1 VVFLLSGVA
10 FHMAFLLLTLL
21 GTNVFFIPCCV
32 SAAVTRAPSMFVSR
46 LDSIGQMDARVCDSD
61 CDGGRHDP
69 VVPLTDGDQFMLK
82 IHRLPT
88 PTTKGKRDMEADSAD
103 PYITRDT
110 VVHFLPSSG
119 VSCRN
124 RDVVDVW

>member
-1 VVFLLSGVA
+1 
-10 FHMAFLLLTLL
+10 MAFLLLTFL
-21 GTNVFFIPCCV
+21 GTIVFFIPCCE

-46 LDSIGQMDARVCDSD
+46 LDSIGQMDARVFDSD

-69 VVPLTDGDQFMLK
+69 VVPLTDGDQFTLK

-88 PTTKGKRDMEADSAD
+88 PTTKGKRDMEADSTD
-103 PYITRDT
+103 PDITKDT
-110 VVHFLPSSG
+110 AVHFLPSSG

-124 RDVVDVW
+124 REMLLIGR